1 MYMVRKKISASGNQE
16 RVPPSSMTAG
26 QRIQRYQ
33 YDHTG
38 ARVKKVVD
46 GVTTEYRMAGD
57 LLVSEITN
65 GIEIFINHIA
75 DDRALVSLKKEEHT
89 LLWRNLQMM

>member
-1 MYMVRKKISASGNQE
+1 MAYDSVGNMVQRGYTSYTWNQGRKHTGVDNGKKIQYS
-16 RVPPSSMTAG
+16 
-26 QRIQRYQ
+26 

-65 GIEIFINHIA
+65 GQTF
-75 DDRALVSLKKEEHT
+75 
-89 LLWRNLQMM
+89 

>member
-1 MYMVRKKISASGNQE
+1 MPAPQRLPWPAAVKQERLSGLNNGKKIQYS
-16 RVPPSSMTAG
+16 
-26 QRIQRYQ
+26 
-33 YDHTG
+33 YDHAG

-65 GIEIFINHIA
+65 GQTF
-75 DDRALVSLKKEEHT
+75 
-89 LLWRNLQMM
+89 